1 MKVLVATSRTQG
13 ARPGDFHWGID
24 GELVWISE
32 PCATDR
38 RRLGRS
44 CGCGR
49 SFAGLASHRAMTTAE
64 VREIPELTMA
74 DYVRALAEGLADA
87 GWPSDWAPEMA
98 RDQARLA
105 DGWDEG
111 AVIERDLDLFTER
124 LIGGHPQISPTNRT

>member
-1 MKVLVATSRTQG
+1 
-13 ARPGDFHWGID
+13 
-24 GELVWISE
+24 
-32 PCATDR
+32 
-38 RRLGRS
+38 
-44 CGCGR
+44 
-49 SFAGLASHRAMTTAE
+49 MTTAE
-64 VREIPELTMA
+64 VREMPELTMA

-124 LIGGHPQISPTNRT
+124 LIGDNPQISPTNRT

>member
-1 MKVLVATSRTQG
+1 MKVLVATRRTQG

-38 RRLGRS
+38 RRLGRG

-49 SFAGLASHRAMTTAE
+49 SFAGLASHRAVTTAE
-64 VREIPELTMA
+64 VRDLPQMTIA
-74 DYVRALAEGLADA
+74 DYERTLAEGLADA
-87 GWPSDWAPEMA
+87 GWPPSWAPEMA

-111 AVIERDLDLFTER
+111 AVIERDLDTFTER
-124 LIGGHPQISPTNRT
+124 LIG